1 MRILKKSIRAA
12 LHRLKAIVRRMPRT
26 KQMIKRLLT
35 IGRAG
40 KSEKTILKGNIAFE
54 ETLLLE
60 LVHNHIAL
68 INELYP
74 DSLVPQDKPTN
85 VRLNQQEHITG
96 LDTLKLQSPNNA
108 RQARTYLK
116 ELRELTKTITR
127 ENYLLLLEKQRLSN
141 KA

>member
-12 LHRLKAIVRRMPRT
+12 LHRLKAILRRMPRT
-26 KQMIKRLLT
+26 KQLIKRLLT

-40 KSEKTILKGNIAFE
+40 KSEKTILRGNIAFE

-74 DSLVPQDKPTN
+74 STLGPQDEPTN
-85 VRLNQQEHITG
+85 IGQYQLEHIVG
-96 LDTLKLQSPNNA
+96 LDNLELKSSNNS